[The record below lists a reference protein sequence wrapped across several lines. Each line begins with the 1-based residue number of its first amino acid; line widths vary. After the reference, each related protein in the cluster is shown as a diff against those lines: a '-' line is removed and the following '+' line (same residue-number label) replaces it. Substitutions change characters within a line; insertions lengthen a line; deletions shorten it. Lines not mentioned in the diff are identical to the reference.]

1 MVVVDCIF
9 AIFWLSA
16 FASQAAY
23 NSADSCGGQC
33 SVSKAIVGMAFFQMY
48 GIIPSAPAPPRP
60 LLGCEPYANL
70 PATAVCSGAAR
81 PL

>member
-1 MVVVDCIF
+1 MVVVDCLF

-33 SVSKAIVGMAFFQMY
+33 NVSKAIVGMAFFEMY
-48 GIIPSAPAPPRP
+48 DIIPPAPPRP
-60 LLGCEPYANL
+60 LLLEGCEPYANP
-70 PATAVCSGAAR
+70 PATTVCSGPAR